1 MASICAPVCAPS
13 LRKARRRMEGGVVA
27 GVARINVMATGF
39 CATEVDVYALERDDG
54 WSRGR

>member
-1 MASICAPVCAPS
+1 M
-13 LRKARRRMEGGVVA
+13 A

-54 WSRGR
+54 LSRGR